1 MFIWAPHFSG
11 WVERRPNFG
20 DLAKQGKEKRRLLSP
35 CRRALMLR
43 KILILLEPK
52 YLLLFRAETRQ
63 CQKR

>member
-35 CRRALMLR
+35 CCRAVGLR
-43 KILILLEPK
+43 KILILLKPK
-52 YLLLFRAETRQ
+52 HLLLFRAEIRQ